1 MALKINNF
9 TDESAPGQLNRW
21 AAQHEN
27 TVSSHTRQLTQLH
40 TMLQAI
46 VDLNPT
52 LKIPAKK

>member
-1 MALKINNF
+1 MPLKIDLKN
-9 TDESAPGQLNRW
+9 ESASGQLNRW

-27 TVSSHTRQLTQLH
+27 TVASQTRQLTQLH